1 MLIIYFF
8 FFSEVFNFC
17 VYVFFAAKANLLNKP
32 SRLYTVRSYAE
43 YHRAMSKQSVIK
55 KTTDVKRTQ
64 TYATNSE
71 SSGNKRRA
79 SGSAE

>member
-1 MLIIYFF
+1 M
-8 FFSEVFNFC
+8 
-17 VYVFFAAKANLLNKP
+17 
-32 SRLYTVRSYAE
+32 RSYAE
-43 YHRAMSKQSVIK
+43 YHRAMCKQSVIK

-64 TYATNSE
+64 TCITNNE